1 MRRVLAAVIVGV
13 LALGGAA
20 RAAHA
25 GERDAAADDDALRP
39 DEDAPADGASPARV
53 PFGLTLNPGAFLIG
67 KYGGNFEYSM
77 MPHHALTVSAAYVS
91 QATSDSK
98 SPDHVRGLA
107 LEVGWRFY
115 TGTSGP
121 VGAFFG
127 PSLMAGAYSDDSPN
141 GEMFDV
147 LGGAIDVGFQ
157 TKIAKHFLFGAG
169 VGVQT
174 TSPSVPYRATM
185 SSLGSSS
192 TTWSGALP
200 RALLMLGGTFGHG

>member
-1 MRRVLAAVIVGV
+1 MRRLLAAMVMGL
-13 LALGGAA
+13 LALAGAA
-20 RAAHA
+20 RPALA
-25 GERDAAADDDALRP
+25 GEGSGSDAFVQ
-39 DEDAPADGASPARV
+39 DEDKVTNGAPSERA

-91 QATSDSK
+91 QATSEAK
-98 SPDHVRGLA
+98 NPDHLRGIA

-115 TGTSGP
+115 SGTSGP

-127 PSLMAGAYSDDSPN
+127 PSLMAGAYSDDSPE

-147 LGGAIDVGFQ
+147 LGGAIDAGFQ
-157 TKIAKHFLFGAG
+157 TRLAKYILLGAG

-174 TSPSVPYRATM
+174 TSPSVPYRATTN
-185 SSLGSSS
+185 SLGSST

-200 RALLMLGGTFGHG
+200 RALLTIGGTFGHG